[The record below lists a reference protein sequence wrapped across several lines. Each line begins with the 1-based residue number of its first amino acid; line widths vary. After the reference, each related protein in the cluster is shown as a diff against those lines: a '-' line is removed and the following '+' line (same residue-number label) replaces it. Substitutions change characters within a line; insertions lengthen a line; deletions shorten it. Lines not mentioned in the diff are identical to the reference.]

1 MMLCDSPR
9 WLWRGSLVALAISA
23 GCLIGVDDLA
33 QPVYVDEAGLLAGL
47 AAPEV
52 AITKPAAI
60 PRLDDEMP
68 PGAKRIWLTRELR
81 KLRADPL
88 VHTSGHGEGCQCN
101 AISARI
107 KARRGDGR
115 EAILL
120 SIGLECASSS
130 AAGEARIAALV
141 VQLAAHL

>member
-1 MMLCDSPR
+1 MQCDGPR

-47 AAPEV
+47 AAPTV
-52 AITKPAAI
+52 AIAKPATI
-60 PRLDDEMP
+60 PRLDGELP
-68 PGAKRIWLTRELR
+68 PGAMRLWLIRELL
-81 KLRADPL
+81 KQRADPL
-88 VHTSGHGEGCQCN
+88 VHTSEHGEGCQCD
-101 AISARI
+101 AISALI

-130 AAGEARIAALV
+130 PADESRIATLV
-141 VQLAAHL
+141 LQLAGHL

>member
-1 MMLCDSPR
+1 MCDSPR
-9 WLWRGSLVALAISA
+9 WLWRGSLVALTISA

-33 QPVYVDEAGLLAGL
+33 QPIYVDEAGLLAGL

-52 AITKPAAI
+52 AVAKSAEI
-60 PRLDDEMP
+60 PHLDDEMQ
-68 PGAKRIWLTRELR
+68 PGAKRVWMTRELR

-88 VHTSGHGEGCQCN
+88 VHTSEHGDGCRCD

-130 AAGEARIAALV
+130 AADEARIAGLV
-141 VQLAAHL
+141 LQLAAHL